1 MAQILVRVDDDLE
14 RQVRRLI
21 KEKYGGRRGG
31 LSLLVEEAL
40 RQVVTPPA
48 ELSASTLLEVIDYV
62 ARAAKEGHSKEEI
75 LTNVFIML
83 DREFEQSIVKGMED
97 LKEKRFRKVPKGEEP
112 LEFLRGLA
120 ASKM

>member
-97 LKEKRFRKVPKGEEP
+97 LKEKRFRKVPKGEGP